1 LRVGRPG
8 RGTGRAGSGSGRRIV
23 MKWTMYLAGGLV
35 GLALL
40 GVSRAD
46 AVAYL
51 ALPHLAAAQVVAA
64 DKDKD
69 KEKEKQEAEA
79 EIKANLAK
87 LSPEDRKLAEAQ
99 KYCAVEDDNRLGEM
113 GVPIKLTIKDQP
125 VFLCCKGCKKD
136 AEKDPDKTLAK
147 VKELKAKAK
156 AEEKK

>member
-1 LRVGRPG
+1 
-8 RGTGRAGSGSGRRIV
+8 
-23 MKWTMYLAGGLV
+23 MYLAGGLV

-51 ALPHLAAAQVVAA
+51 AVPHLAAAQVVAA
-64 DKDKD
+64 DKD
-69 KEKEKQEAEA
+69 KEKQEAEA

-125 VFLCCKGCKKD
+125 VFLCCKGCKKE
-136 AEKDPDKTLAK
+136 AEKDADKTLAK
-147 VKELKAKAK
+147 VKELKAKAR